1 MGKIV
6 ICGDSFSIG
15 IGVEDLLT
23 EAWGPIIAKNY
34 NTEVVN
40 FAKGSSTN
48 YSISLQADYA
58 IENISD
64 IDLLIISDTCEHR
77 INFFKY
83 EEHLKRCADNWGSE
97 EITNLDV
104 NYHEYPPYGPGTY
117 HQVIPHP
124 YIDNPEY
131 RGTLNTENWYGVV
144 EYVEKLKQNLDY
156 STDYYSKFKGDDKR
170 LLLLREYYLQIS
182 DIHIQRKQDCGCLLL
197 SYFKA
202 KKANIPVLLAMD
214 KKEIQ
219 NIVTYEDYCRISW
232 GELASKYPD
241 TIGTLHT
248 SKEGQKEA
256 AAKVIEHI
264 EAYKK
269 LEE

>member
-1 MGKIV
+1 MGKII

-34 NTEVVN
+34 DTEVVN

-58 IENISD
+58 VENIKD

-83 EEHLKRCADNWGSE
+83 NEHLKRSINNWEAE

-117 HQVIPHP
+117 HQVLPHP

-131 RGTLNTENWYGVV
+131 RGTLNTENWYGIV
-144 EYVEKLKQNLDY
+144 EYVKDLNQN
-156 STDYYSKFKGDDKR
+156 STSDYYSKFKEDDKR
-170 LLLLREYYLQIS
+170 LLLLKEYYLQIS
-182 DIHIQRKQDCGCLLL
+182 DIHIQRKQDHGCLLL
-197 SYFKA
+197 SYLKA

-214 KKEIQ
+214 KAEIE
-219 NIVTYEDYCRISW
+219 NLVPKEDYCKLSW
-232 GELASKYPD
+232 GDLALKYPD
-241 TIGTLHT
+241 TLGTLHT

-264 EAYKK
+264 DAYKK
-269 LEE
+269 LKK

>member
-58 IENISD
+58 IE
-64 IDLLIISDTCEHR
+64 
-77 INFFKY
+77 
-83 EEHLKRCADNWGSE
+83 
-97 EITNLDV
+97 ITNLDV

-144 EYVEKLKQNLDY
+144 EYVDKLKQNLDY

-214 KKEIQ
+214 KKEIHQ
-219 NIVTYEDYCRISW
+219 NTLTL
-232 GELASKYPD
+232 LALYTPLKR
-241 TIGTLHT
+241 
-248 SKEGQKEA
+248 
-256 AAKVIEHI
+256 V
-264 EAYKK
+264 KK
-269 LEE
+269 KQQLKLLSI